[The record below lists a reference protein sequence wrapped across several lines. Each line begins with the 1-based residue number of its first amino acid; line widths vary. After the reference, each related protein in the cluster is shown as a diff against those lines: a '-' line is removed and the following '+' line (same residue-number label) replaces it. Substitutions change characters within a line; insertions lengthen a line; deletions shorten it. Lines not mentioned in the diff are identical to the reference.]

1 MYIHGTF
8 QNVNDETIEVRFV
21 SNGDTSTEKIIGV
34 NGLFFAGSPLT
45 VETDIED
52 TFTHIIRQSLAVNL
66 VTKDYVGNLF
76 FSGGARDI
84 EVTVENLDSGVI
96 LFYGYVIPNTFTQ
109 PFVEGVDEFTVNC
122 VDYLSTLQYYNYKG
136 TTVNNYNTKKA
147 SADFVTLKDILLQ
160 IFPNKQIYYDR
171 SKEVESKNYPVKTY
185 LARTNTNSWWNT
197 YAVLNKSTSWT
208 CSNAQSAQVSAG
220 DYIMIQGITT
230 DTHKPRYIIS
240 QVTGKSTT
248 SITGKCV
255 AFGDTLSIFEDLS
268 ISELNFYG
276 DDAEDIKNYEEVLN
290 EILQYLNLHI
300 IQVENS
306 FFIFDWETFKN
317 DYINWFEL
325 VSNVP
330 SFGQKTTVAINA
342 DTFADADTNISMSEV
357 YSQISVSCPME
368 TQETLIENP
377 LDSDSLTSLY
387 SGKQLYMTEY
397 ISEGSG
403 NHANSAFNK
412 IVKGQSDTYK
422 DCKVVNWF
430 NQVMTNSNWKM
441 NIGNDQTIE
450 SIFEKDSNGT
460 YINQWKIPKYLKDNA
475 LTPAILRFGS
485 YEIKGG
491 EITDNSPVSKIDM
504 KDYLCISV
512 NGNEDSSENNHL
524 PSDTTLR
531 DKAPI
536 IEYVGTNSG
545 GVFSPADDETTNYL
559 VFSGKM
565 LLQPIQYESG
575 QDICSRNNNY
585 QTIFTNGA
593 AKTEGVHAN
602 KPDYTEGSGLPVPNN
617 LIKSDNNEEGRYY
630 TRKFYT
636 QTKVSDEPTTYLT
649 SGNSFQ
655 PWTTDKSAH
664 GYEYNYSASGDGSDR
679 YSKLP
684 VLECELIIGDKRL
697 IETDIDMYGNST
709 FQWVTVGSEPTE
721 TIDGVTYPITT
732 FSLGVNPK
740 IGDYIIGDE
749 YDIQNTI
756 KYQMNLDAEGTA
768 IPIKKSD
775 ALSGKVTFRILGTI
789 NTLWNDI
796 SRRHPSFWRHTQW
809 STNARFILAHT
820 ENIFIKD
827 FECKIYSDN
836 GLNENAGSDE
846 LVYMSAVNDS
856 FINKKDDIEFSLVT
870 QLTSSEAVKKG
881 ISTAVILN
889 TPIETSTKLPVR
901 NIYNKNTDEVA
912 KAEEHYID
920 EYYREYSTPKIILEL
935 STHNEVTISDNYTWN
950 RLGKTFFIQ
959 GINKDIRFNKNTLT
973 LKEI

>member
-8 QNVNDETIEVRFV
+8 QNVNNETIEVRFI
-21 SNGDTSTEKIIGV
+21 SNNDTSTEKIIGE
-34 NGLFFAGSPLT
+34 NGLFFGGSPIT
-45 VETDIED
+45 ITTNIDD
-52 TFTHIIRQSLAVNL
+52 TFTHIIKQSMTVDL

-76 FSGGARDI
+76 FSAGARDI
-84 EVTVENLDSGVI
+84 EVTVENLNTGSI
-96 LFYGYVIPNTFTQ
+96 IFFGYVIPNTFTQ
-109 PFVEGVDEFTVNC
+109 PFVECVDEFTINC
-122 VDYLSTLQYYNYKG
+122 VDYLCTLQYYNYKD
-136 TTVNNYNTKKA
+136 TTVNNYNTNK
-147 SADFVTLKDILLQ
+147 STADFVTFKELITS
-160 IFPNKQIYYDR
+160 IFPNRLIYHDR
-171 SKEVESKNYPVKTY
+171 SKELENKNYPVKVY
-185 LARTNTNSWWNT
+185 MSRTNTNSWWNT
-197 YAVLNKSTSWT
+197 YAVLNKETAWT
-208 CSNAQSAQVSAG
+208 ASKVQIDAVSVG
-220 DYIMIQGITT
+220 DYICLEGITT
-230 DTHKPRYIIS
+230 DTKKPRYIIS
-240 QVTGKSTT
+240 EVISKTT
-248 SITGKCV
+248 TVINAKCV
-255 AFGDTLSIFEDLS
+255 AFGDSLTIFEDLS

-276 DDAEDIKNYEEVLN
+276 EDADDIKTYEDVLN
-290 EILQYLNLHI
+290 DILQYLNLHI
-300 IQVENS
+300 IQYEDCLYV
-306 FFIFDWETFKN
+306 FDWETFKRET
-317 DYINWFEL
+317 INFIEL
-325 VSNVP
+325 NSNTEAF
-330 SFGQKTTVAINA
+330 SSNQTLSINS

-357 YSQISVSCPME
+357 YSQISVKCPME

-377 LDSDSLTSLY
+377 LDKDSLTSLY
-387 SGKQLYMTEY
+387 KGKQMYMTEY

-403 NHANSAFNK
+403 NKSNSAFNK

-422 DCKVVNWF
+422 NCKVVNWF
-430 NQVMTNSNWKM
+430 VQAMTNPNWKM
-441 NIGNDQTIE
+441 NIGNGQTIE
-450 SIFEKDSNGT
+450 DTFDVDSSGN
-460 YINQWKIPKYLKDNA
+460 YINQWKVPKYLKDNA

-512 NGNEDSSENNHL
+512 NGNEDSSEANHL

-545 GVFSPADDETTNYL
+545 GVFSPSDDDTTNYL

-575 QDICSRNNNY
+575 QDICNRNNNY
-585 QTIFTNGA
+585 QIIFTKGA

-636 QTKVSDEPTTYLT
+636 TTNVSDEPTTYLT

-664 GYEYNYSASGDGSDR
+664 GYEYNYSASGDGSDK

-684 VLECELIIGDKRL
+684 ILECELIIGDKRL
-697 IETDIDMYGNST
+697 IETNIDVYGNST
-709 FQWVTVGSEPTE
+709 FQWVTVGQEPTE
-721 TIDGVTYPITT
+721 TIDGVSYPITT

-749 YDIQNTI
+749 FNIQNTI

-796 SRRHPSFWRHTQW
+796 SRRHPSFWRHTTW
-809 STNARFILAHT
+809 SDKARFILAHT
-820 ENIFIKD
+820 ENVFIKD

-836 GLNENAGSDE
+836 GLNESSDNSE
-846 LVYMSAVNDS
+846 LIYMSAENTA
-856 FINKKDDIEFSLVT
+856 FINRKDDIEFSLVT
-870 QLTSSEAVKKG
+870 QLTSAEALEKG

-889 TPIETSTKLPVR
+889 TPIVTSTKLPVR
-901 NIYNKNTDEVA
+901 NIYNRNTDEVA

-920 EYYREYSTPKIILEL
+920 EYYREYSTPKIVLEL
-935 STHNEVTISDNYTWN
+935 STHYNNFLTDNYRWN
-950 RLGKTFFIQ
+950 KLNKTFYIQ
-959 GINKDIRFNKNTLT
+959 KIDKDIRFNKNTLT
-973 LKEI
+973 LKEL

>member
-21 SNGDTSTEKIIGV
+21 SNVDTSTEKIIGV
-34 NGLFFAGSPLT
+34 NGLFFGGSPLT

-84 EVTVENLDSGVI
+84 EVTVENLDSSVI

-122 VDYLSTLQYYNYKG
+122 VDYLSTLQYYNYKD
-136 TTVNNYNTKKA
+136 TTINNYDTNKA
-147 SADFVTLKDILLQ
+147 TADFVSLKDVLLQ
-160 IFPNKQIYYDR
+160 MFPNKTIYYDR
-171 SKEVESKNYPVKTY
+171 SKEVETKNFPVKVY
-185 LARTNTNSWWNT
+185 LSRTNTNSWWNT
-197 YAVLNKSTSWT
+197 YAVLNKNTSWT
-208 CSNAQSAQVSAG
+208 ATAAQISKVSVG
-220 DYIMIQGITT
+220 DYIAIEGITT
-230 DTHKPRYIIS
+230 DTQKPRIIFS
-240 QVTGKSTT
+240 EVTSKSTT
-248 SITGKCV
+248 TITAKCV
-255 AFGDTLSIFEDLS
+255 GFGDTLTIFDDLS

-276 DDAEDIKNYEEVLN
+276 EDAEGIKNYEEILTD
-290 EILQYLNLHI
+290 ILQYLNLHI
-300 IQVENS
+300 VQVEDG
-306 FFIFDWETFKN
+306 FFIYDWETFKKGN
-317 DYINWFEL
+317 LNFIELTTNIN
-325 VSNVP
+325 
-330 SFGQKTTVAINA
+330 SFISKTVNSINS
-342 DTFADADTNISMSEV
+342 DTFADADTNITMSEV
-357 YSQISVSCPME
+357 YSQISVNCKME
-368 TQETLIENP
+368 EQSTLLENP
-377 LDSDSLTSLY
+377 LDENNLTSLY

-403 NHANSAFNK
+403 NNANTAFNA
-412 IVKGQSDTYK
+412 IVNGNSSNYAN
-422 DCKVVNWF
+422 CKVVNWF
-430 NQVMTNSNWKM
+430 AQVMCNPNWKM

-450 SIFEKDSNGT
+450 SICEQDSSGN
-460 YINQWKIPKYLKDNA
+460 YINQWKVPKYLKENA
-475 LTPAILRFGS
+475 CTPALLRMGS

-491 EITDNSPVSKIDM
+491 EVTDNSPVSKIDM

-512 NGNEDSSENNHL
+512 NGNENSSESNHL
-524 PSDTTLR
+524 PSDSTLR

-536 IEYVGTNSG
+536 IEYVGNNSG
-545 GVFSPADDETTNYL
+545 GVYSPADDETTNYL

-565 LLQPIQYESG
+565 LLQPVQYESG
-575 QDICSRNNNY
+575 RNTADKNNNY
-585 QTIFTNGA
+585 QTIKMYGA
-593 AKTEGVHAN
+593 ARTEGSTAKV
-602 KPDYTEGSGLPVPNN
+602 PDYTESNPTVNN
-617 LIKSDNNEEGRYY
+617 LIKSDNNSEGRYY

-636 QTKVSDEPTTYLT
+636 QTKVSDEPNSYLT
-649 SGNSFQ
+649 TGNSLQ
-655 PWTTDKSAH
+655 AWTTDKSAH

-679 YSKLP
+679 YNKLP

-721 TIDGVTYPITT
+721 VVDGVTYPITT

-740 IGDYIIGDE
+740 IGDFIIGDE
-749 YDIQNTI
+749 FNIQNTI
-756 KYQMNLDAEGTA
+756 KYQMNIDAEGTA

-775 ALSGKVTFRILGTI
+775 ALSGKVTFRILGVI

-809 STNARFILAHT
+809 SNNARFILAHT
-820 ENIFIKD
+820 ENIFIRD

-836 GLNENAGSDE
+836 GLNENSGNNE
-846 LVYMSAVNDS
+846 LVYVSAVNNS
-856 FINKKDDIEFSLVT
+856 FINRKDDIEFNLVT
-870 QLTSSEAVKKG
+870 QLTSDECLEKG

-889 TPIETSTKLPVR
+889 TLIETVSKLPVR

-935 STHNEVTISDNYTWN
+935 STHNDVFISDVYEWN
-950 RLGKTFFIQ
+950 RLNKSFFIQ